1 MHIVILKD
9 KLFYVPENSKR
20 FIKKKTKKQ
29 NEKNSNIKLYSINK

>member
-9 KLFYVPENSKR
+9 KLFYVQENSKR
-20 FIKKKTKKQ
+20 FIKKTKQKQ